1 MELVIAIIIV
11 AIVLFIIVG
20 VVMRKKVYQRVDAL
34 EEKKVL
40 LMNRQVADE
49 LSKVRDLNLSGETE
63 SLFESW
69 RDEWD
74 EINDR
79 VFSNVEEDLLDAE
92 ESAEQYR
99 FGKAFRILNHTE
111 RELNQVEKTIDDIYS
126 EVDRLLHSEKD
137 SREEIEKMKPQISEV
152 RKMVLQNGYQ
162 LGKAEVVLDVE
173 LDDIENELKEYEELT
188 ASGNYTDA
196 HELVQRLR
204 DQLNELDRKVQTFPE
219 LYRLCKQV
227 LPEDLDHLQNG
238 IREMRDEGYRIHL
251 LGLDKEIQAHHETLL
266 KLIENLNKGH
276 DEDVEEKIEQIR
288 GRILEIYDELEK
300 EALDKNF
307 VMQKL
312 EKMDEQLS
320 SAKERFAK
328 IKENVMAVKEN
339 YHLNDEK
346 YEKQYQLEKSL
357 DRLDK
362 EAQRIKEMIENEND
376 LFSTIRIEVEGWFAD
391 YEDWEVPLNH
401 FDEFLHNLR
410 KDEID
415 ARDQITT
422 LRNEIIK
429 VRQQLQKSNL
439 PGIPQYVNEVVNE
452 GIQAVTE
459 SVEALDEQP
468 LNMDRIN
475 ETIEIAE
482 KMVGRAVEQTQLL
495 IEQAQLAERVIQ
507 YANRYRSS
515 NPLLAAQ
522 ISEAEAAFLN
532 YDYEVALEKSS
543 KTLEEI
549 EPGAMKRLEE
559 VMSETTV

>member
-1 MELVIAIIIV
+1 
-11 AIVLFIIVG
+11 
-20 VVMRKKVYQRVDAL
+20 
-34 EEKKVL
+34 
-40 LMNRQVADE
+40 
-49 LSKVRDLNLSGETE
+49 
-63 SLFESW
+63 
-69 RDEWD
+69 
-74 EINDR
+74 
-79 VFSNVEEDLLDAE
+79 
-92 ESAEQYR
+92 
-99 FGKAFRILNHTE
+99 
-111 RELNQVEKTIDDIYS
+111 
-126 EVDRLLHSEKD
+126 
-137 SREEIEKMKPQISEV
+137 
-152 RKMVLQNGYQ
+152 
-162 LGKAEVVLDVE
+162 
-173 LDDIENELKEYEELT
+173 
-188 ASGNYTDA
+188 
-196 HELVQRLR
+196 
-204 DQLNELDRKVQTFPE
+204 
-219 LYRLCKQV
+219 
-227 LPEDLDHLQNG
+227 
-238 IREMRDEGYRIHL
+238 
-251 LGLDKEIQAHHETLL
+251 
-266 KLIENLNKGH
+266 
-276 DEDVEEKIEQIR
+276 
-288 GRILEIYDELEK
+288 
-300 EALDKNF
+300 
-307 VMQKL
+307 
-312 EKMDEQLS
+312 
-320 SAKERFAK
+320 
-328 IKENVMAVKEN
+328 
-339 YHLNDEK
+339 
-346 YEKQYQLEKSL
+346 
-357 DRLDK
+357 
-362 EAQRIKEMIENEND
+362 MIENEND